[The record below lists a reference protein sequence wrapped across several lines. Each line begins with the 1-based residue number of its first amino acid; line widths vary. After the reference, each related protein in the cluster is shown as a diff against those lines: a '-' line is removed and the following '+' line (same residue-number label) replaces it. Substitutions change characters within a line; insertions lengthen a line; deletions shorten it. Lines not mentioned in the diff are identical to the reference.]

1 MAKKL
6 LIVHGYS
13 DGSTS
18 FTALRDF
25 FRDQAGYEESQI
37 FFVDYTSM
45 DDETTYR
52 DLADKLDT
60 DYRTRFPG
68 ERIDVVCHSTGAL
81 VVRAWLVLH
90 NERARRRLGVDGALP
105 PCPIERL
112 VCFAPANFG
121 SDLALLG
128 QSFLSK
134 FRTTFFNRH
143 SQAEDAFETGKVL
156 LQGLEPA
163 SPFQWELSMF
173 DLHDENTYFSPRRQ
187 PERRC
192 YPFVLSAGTG
202 YTGLQAKLIKERT
215 KPGTDGTVRIPGT
228 ALNTRLCTLDFPD
241 DAPPELSWYPEV
253 KFEKI
258 PFAVIAGF
266 NHGSIIDPS
275 TDGFLAPDGPG
286 TLALKALKVDSDDS
300 YQAVFREF
308 AAAMESNYRRMEGK
322 DRRRFQQ
329 FFFKVRD
336 DVDLPVPDYYIDFHV
351 VQREGQPVESLT
363 VQFDEY
369 FQASFYRHSVDA
381 SHRVMLLDCTRL
393 EEFDRLLRENGARL
407 MVQVNGISSLPDVKY
422 RPQTFEVYDPQ
433 KKYQVYFL
441 YPNTTT
447 LVDIVLN
454 REQSDRMVV
463 LKDSELQPLVQRS
476 FRARDE
482 ETRFGGRA
490 ALLRNESSDR

>member
-13 DGSTS
+13 DGSIS

-25 FRDQAGYEESQI
+25 FRDRAGYRNEDI

-60 DYRTRFPG
+60 DYRSRFPG

-90 NERARRRLGVDGALP
+90 NERTRRRLGDDGELP
-105 PCPIERL
+105 PCPVERL
-112 VCFAPANFG
+112 LCFAPANFG

-163 SPFQWELSMF
+163 SPFQWELSMY
-173 DLHDENTYFSPRRQ
+173 DLHGETTYFSPQQR

-202 YTGLQAKLIKERT
+202 YTGLEAKLIKDRA

-228 ALNTRLCTLDFPD
+228 ALNTRMCTLDFPD
-241 DAPPELSWYPEV
+241 DAPPELYWYPEV
-253 KFEKI
+253 KFQQI
-258 PFAVIAGF
+258 PFVICAGF
-266 NHGSIIDPS
+266 NHGSIIDPAVS
-275 TDGFLAPDGPG
+275 GFLANDGPG
-286 TLALKALKVDSDDS
+286 ALALSALAVDSDAG
-300 YQAVFREF
+300 YQAAAETF
-308 AAAMESNYRRMEGK
+308 AAAMKSNYQRAQEK

-336 DVDLPVPDYYIDFHV
+336 DVDLPVPDYYIDFYV
-351 VQREGQPVESLT
+351 VREDGAPIEELT

-369 FQASFYRHSVDA
+369 FQASAYRHSVDA

-393 EEFDRLLRENGARL
+393 EEFDRLLQAHNARL
-407 MVQVNGISSLPDVKY
+407 MVQVNGVSSLPDVKY
-422 RPQTFEVYDPQ
+422 RPQSFEVYDP
-433 KKYQVYFL
+433 KKTYEVYFL
-441 YPNTTT
+441 CPNTTT

-463 LKDSELQPLVQRS
+463 LKDHALKPLLGVRKTMEVEL
-476 FRARDE
+476 
-482 ETRFGGRA
+482 RFGGRA
-490 ALLRNESSDR
+490 QLLREHLP